1 MSIEVPAGILPG
13 EHLHALRARLR
24 GDLLLPG
31 DDGWDDA
38 RRAWQLTVDQNP
50 TAVAIPA
57 DVDDVA
63 VVVTAARRFGLR
75 VAPQSTGHAA
85 GALRSLD
92 DTILLRTS
100 RLRDVDIDP
109 AVGTARV
116 GSGAVWGDVAAAAA
130 MHDLAAVAGMA
141 ASVGVVGFVPGG
153 GVGWLGRSHGRGIDS
168 VLAVEAVDAR
178 GRVLRIDRQRNAD
191 LFEGLRAG
199 IAPVIVTAVTLQ
211 LRPLAEIWAGGL
223 MWPLDRAADV
233 VHAWHAWIG
242 VVPDTVTSLVRVLRF
257 PPLPDLPEAMRGQ
270 RFVAVEAAVHA
281 DAEEVA
287 ALLAPL
293 RALVPTVDSIRPMPP
308 AELATVHGDPP
319 QPSPAFGES
328 VLLAE
333 LSEVAV
339 AGFLDAALA
348 PASGALLS
356 VELRHLGGAL
366 APDVPGDALAFAVG
380 IVPVPEAAPEVA
392 AAAKAFARAL
402 DPHAAPRAMKNF
414 TERPGDPER
423 IYGSDLARLRTIVAA
438 WDPEQVIAAGHPV
451 LD

>member
-1 MSIEVPAGILPG
+1 MSIEAAAGILPG

-38 RRAWQLTVDQNP
+38 RRAWQLTVNQNP

-141 ASVGVVGFVPGG
+141 PSVGVV
-153 GVGWLGRSHGRGIDS
+153 
-168 VLAVEAVDAR
+168 
-178 GRVLRIDRQRNAD
+178 
-191 LFEGLRAG
+191 
-199 IAPVIVTAVTLQ
+199 
-211 LRPLAEIWAGGL
+211 AGGL

-242 VVPDTVTSLVRVLRF
+242 AVPDTVTSLVRVLRF

-293 RALVPTVDSIRPMPP
+293 RALAPTVDSIRPMPP

-333 LSEVAV
+333 LSEAAV

-366 APDVPGDALAFAVG
+366 ATDVPGDALAFAVG
-380 IVPVPEAAPEVA
+380 VVPVPEAAPEVA

-414 TERPGDPER
+414 TERPGEPER

>member
-1 MSIEVPAGILPG
+1 MSIEAAAGILPG

-141 ASVGVVGFVPGG
+141 PSVGVV
-153 GVGWLGRSHGRGIDS
+153 
-168 VLAVEAVDAR
+168 
-178 GRVLRIDRQRNAD
+178 
-191 LFEGLRAG
+191 
-199 IAPVIVTAVTLQ
+199 
-211 LRPLAEIWAGGL
+211 AGGL

-242 VVPDTVTSLVRVLRF
+242 AVPDTVTSLVRVLRF

-270 RFVAVEAAVHA
+270 QFVAVEAAVHA

-293 RALVPTVDSIRPMPP
+293 RALAPTVDSMRPMPP

-333 LSEVAV
+333 LSEAAV

-366 APDVPGDALAFAVG
+366 APDVPGDGLAFAVG
-380 IVPVPEAAPEVA
+380 IVPVPEAVPEVA
-392 AAAKAFARAL
+392 AAARAFARAL
-402 DPHAAPRAMKNF
+402 APYAAPRAMKNF

>member
-1 MSIEVPAGILPG
+1 MSIEAAAGILPG

-63 VVVTAARRFGLR
+63 IVVTAARRFGLR

-141 ASVGVVGFVPGG
+141 PSVGVV
-153 GVGWLGRSHGRGIDS
+153 
-168 VLAVEAVDAR
+168 
-178 GRVLRIDRQRNAD
+178 
-191 LFEGLRAG
+191 
-199 IAPVIVTAVTLQ
+199 
-211 LRPLAEIWAGGL
+211 AGGL

-242 VVPDTVTSLVRVLRF
+242 AVPDTVTSLVRVLRF

-293 RALVPTVDSIRPMPP
+293 RALAPTVDSIRPMPP

-333 LSEVAV
+333 LSEAAV

-366 APDVPGDALAFAVG
+366 ATDVPGDALAFAVG
-380 IVPVPEAAPEVA
+380 VVPVPEAAPEVA

-414 TERPGDPER
+414 TERPGEPER

>member
-1 MSIEVPAGILPG
+1 MSIEVPTSVLPG

-38 RRAWQLTVDQNP
+38 RRAWQLTVDQHP
-50 TAVAIPA
+50 TAIAIAA
-57 DVDDVA
+57 DVDDV
-63 VVVTAARRFGLR
+63 VTVVTAARRFGLR

-85 GALRSLD
+85 GALTSLD

-109 AVGTARV
+109 VVGTARV

-141 ASVGVVGFVPGG
+141 ASVGVVGFILGG
-153 GVGWLGRSHGRGIDS
+153 GLGWLARSHGRGIDS

-178 GRVLRIDRQRNAD
+178 GRVVRIDRRRNAD

-211 LRPLAEIWAGGL
+211 LHPLAEIWAGGL

-233 VHAWHAWIG
+233 VHAWHAWIET
-242 VVPDTVTSLVRVLRF
+242 VPDTVTSLLRVLRF
-257 PPLPDLPEAMRGQ
+257 PPLPELPEAVRGGQ
-270 RFVAVEAAVHA
+270 FVAVEVAVHA
-281 DAEEVA
+281 DAGDVA
-287 ALLAPL
+287 AVLAPL
-293 RALVPTVDSIRPMPP
+293 RALAPAIDSMRPMPP

-319 QPSPAFGES
+319 QPSPAYGES
-328 VLLAE
+328 VLLVE
-333 LSEVAV
+333 LSDAAV
-339 AGFLDAALA
+339 AGFVDAALA
-348 PASGALLS
+348 PASDALLS

-366 APDVPGDALAFAVG
+366 APHVPGDGLAFAVG
-380 IVPVPEAAPEVA
+380 IVPVPEAAAGVA
-392 AAAKAFARAL
+392 AAAQEFVCAL
-402 DPHAAPRAMKNF
+402 APHASPRAMKNF
-414 TERPGDPER
+414 TERPGDPEA
-423 IYGSDLARLRTIVAA
+423 IYGADLARLRTIVAA
-438 WDPEQVIAAGHPV
+438 WDPEQVIVAGHPV

>member
-1 MSIEVPAGILPG
+1 MSIEAAAGILPG

-141 ASVGVVGFVPGG
+141 PSVGVV
-153 GVGWLGRSHGRGIDS
+153 
-168 VLAVEAVDAR
+168 
-178 GRVLRIDRQRNAD
+178 
-191 LFEGLRAG
+191 
-199 IAPVIVTAVTLQ
+199 
-211 LRPLAEIWAGGL
+211 AGGL

-242 VVPDTVTSLVRVLRF
+242 VVPDTVTSLVRLLRF

-348 PASGALLS
+348 PASDALLS

-414 TERPGDPER
+414 TERPGEPER

>member
-141 ASVGVVGFVPGG
+141 PSVGVV
-153 GVGWLGRSHGRGIDS
+153 
-168 VLAVEAVDAR
+168 
-178 GRVLRIDRQRNAD
+178 
-191 LFEGLRAG
+191 
-199 IAPVIVTAVTLQ
+199 
-211 LRPLAEIWAGGL
+211 AGGL

-242 VVPDTVTSLVRVLRF
+242 AVPDTVTSLVRVLRF

-293 RALVPTVDSIRPMPP
+293 RALAPTVDSIRPMPP

-333 LSEVAV
+333 LSEAAV

-366 APDVPGDALAFAVG
+366 ATDVPGDALAFAVG
-380 IVPVPEAAPEVA
+380 VVPVPEAAPEVA

-414 TERPGDPER
+414 TERPGEPER

>member
-1 MSIEVPAGILPG
+1 MSIEAAAGILPG

-141 ASVGVVGFVPGG
+141 PSVGVV
-153 GVGWLGRSHGRGIDS
+153 
-168 VLAVEAVDAR
+168 
-178 GRVLRIDRQRNAD
+178 
-191 LFEGLRAG
+191 
-199 IAPVIVTAVTLQ
+199 
-211 LRPLAEIWAGGL
+211 AGGL

-242 VVPDTVTSLVRVLRF
+242 AVPDTVTSLVRVLRF

-293 RALVPTVDSIRPMPP
+293 RALAPTVDSIRPMPP

-333 LSEVAV
+333 LSEAAV

-366 APDVPGDALAFAVG
+366 ATDVPGDALAFAVG
-380 IVPVPEAAPEVA
+380 VVPVPEAAPEVA

-414 TERPGDPER
+414 TERPGEPER

>member
-1 MSIEVPAGILPG
+1 M
-13 EHLHALRARLR
+13 
-24 GDLLLPG
+24 
-31 DDGWDDA
+31 
-38 RRAWQLTVDQNP
+38 
-50 TAVAIPA
+50 
-57 DVDDVA
+57 
-63 VVVTAARRFGLR
+63 TAARRFGLR

-141 ASVGVVGFVPGG
+141 PSVGVV
-153 GVGWLGRSHGRGIDS
+153 
-168 VLAVEAVDAR
+168 
-178 GRVLRIDRQRNAD
+178 
-191 LFEGLRAG
+191 
-199 IAPVIVTAVTLQ
+199 
-211 LRPLAEIWAGGL
+211 AGGL

-242 VVPDTVTSLVRVLRF
+242 AVPDTVTSLVRVLRF

-293 RALVPTVDSIRPMPP
+293 RALAPTVDSIRPMPP

-333 LSEVAV
+333 LSEAAV

-366 APDVPGDALAFAVG
+366 ATDVPGDALAFAVG
-380 IVPVPEAAPEVA
+380 VVPVPEAAPEVA

-414 TERPGDPER
+414 TERPGEPER